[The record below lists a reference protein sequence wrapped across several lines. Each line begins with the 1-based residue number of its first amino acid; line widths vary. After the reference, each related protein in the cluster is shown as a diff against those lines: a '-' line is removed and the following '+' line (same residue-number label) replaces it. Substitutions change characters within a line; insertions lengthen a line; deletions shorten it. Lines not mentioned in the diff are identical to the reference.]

1 MKKSKVFVLTILSV
15 ILCLMIMCTSSFSW
29 FTRGTQTGGYFIWSN
44 NNSETAV
51 SYNNSNG
58 EGISVKTYSSPDGNT
73 YGENEVTNFSN
84 EIAVGNRKYYRTDI
98 SNSGN
103 ADQAVSLYLSNL
115 KITSGNFYLGVNDP
129 LKTYKNYSFGELGT
143 KNINNVNLRNIYVG
157 FNVNQTYT
165 YANYKVK
172 YTTSSGSTGESPVSS
187 TAFKQQ
193 GGYLNSKY
201 NMCYATVPYDTEK
214 IQLVNNSGT
223 KFGGELTVFNE
234 NTKNTVVLYL
244 WQGSYHTEVV
254 QSGLPAG
261 IENFYSSA
269 FVAVGDTMNIS
280 ATGETTS
287 FSYSSKNTDVVTVDS
302 NGNITGKKAGSAVV
316 TVTANGAVGYEDKPL
331 EANCVVTV
339 GSQNNEVPVI
349 TNLNIPSKTDDKDSV
364 VSVYW
369 YIKNESDSE
378 ILQYTVDD
386 LYISL

>member
-1 MKKSKVFVLTILSV
+1 M
-15 ILCLMIMCTSSFSW
+15 
-29 FTRGTQTGGYFIWSN
+29 
-44 NNSETAV
+44 
-51 SYNNSNG
+51 
-58 EGISVKTYSSPDGNT
+58 
-73 YGENEVTNFSN
+73 
-84 EIAVGNRKYYRTDI
+84 
-98 SNSGN
+98 
-103 ADQAVSLYLSNL
+103 
-115 KITSGNFYLGVNDP
+115 
-129 LKTYKNYSFGELGT
+129 
-143 KNINNVNLRNIYVG
+143 
-157 FNVNQTYT
+157 
-165 YANYKVK
+165 K
-172 YTTSSGSTGESPVSS
+172 YTTSSGSMGESPVSS

-193 GGYLNSKY
+193 GVYLEENY

-214 IQLVNNSGT
+214 IQLVNNDGT
-223 KFGGELTVFNE
+223 TFGGELTVFNE

-244 WQGSYHTEVV
+244 WQGSYNTEVV
-254 QSGLPAG
+254 QSDFPAG

-287 FSYSSKNTDVVTVDS
+287 FSYSSNNTDVVTVDS

-378 ILQYTVDD
+378 TLQYTVDD